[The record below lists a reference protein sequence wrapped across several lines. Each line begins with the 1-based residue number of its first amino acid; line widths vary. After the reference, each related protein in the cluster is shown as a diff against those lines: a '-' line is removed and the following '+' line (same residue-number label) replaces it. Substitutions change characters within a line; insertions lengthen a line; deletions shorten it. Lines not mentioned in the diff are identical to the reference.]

1 MKDLISIIVPIY
13 KVENFLNRCIES
25 IVSQT
30 YDNIEIILVDD
41 GSPDNCPIICDE
53 WAKKDGRVK
62 VIHKKNGGLSDARNA
77 GIDNASGEYV
87 LFVDA
92 DDSIDVSLCEKVMT
106 FMRPEIDIV
115 SFGYRRV
122 YDDCGDPATG
132 DMTFELYDNEEAFRR
147 YINRT
152 PFTHMAWDKLYRRTL
167 FEGVR
172 FIKGRLAEDMAMTYL
187 LFAKAR
193 KVGHLNYSLYLYYI
207 RENSIM
213 GTGKLQLVL
222 DAYKGE
228 CEAYQFGC
236 INYPKLQTE
245 NDTRFLNQSMKV
257 YLKLTKITRYASE
270 VSQNDLQIV
279 DKNIKKIHRAKLSI
293 KTKIFY
299 LVFSLNKTLA
309 WILFRV
315 LKLS

>member
-1 MKDLISIIVPIY
+1 MRDLISIIVPIY
-13 KVENFLNRCIES
+13 KVESYLSRCIES
-25 IVSQT
+25 IVCQT
-30 YDNIEIILVDD
+30 YGNIEIILVDD

-53 WAKKDGRVK
+53 WAKKDARVK

-77 GIDNASGEYV
+77 GIDSAIGEYV

-106 FMRPEIDIV
+106 FMRPDIDIV

-122 YDDCGDPATG
+122 YDNCEELVTG

-193 KVGHLNYSLYLYYI
+193 KVGYLNYSLYFYYI

-236 INYPKLQTE
+236 TNYPKLRIE

-257 YLKLTKITRYASE
+257 YLKLTKISRYASK
-270 VSQNDLQIV
+270 VSQKDLQIV
-279 DKNIKKIHRAKLSI
+279 YRNIKKIHRAQFPT
-293 KTKIFY
+293 KTKMFY
-299 LVFSLNKTLA
+299 FVFSLNKTLA
-309 WILFRV
+309 WILFKV